1 MNLRTNIK
9 TNQLLKKQF
18 FMRQETETTT
28 LLEVYDPVLCCSTGV
43 CGPEVDDALVDFAQ
57 DVKWLESQNV
67 IVRRYNLGQEPEKF
81 RDNPEILKRLQDA
94 GSEILPIIV
103 INGEIVSEGGYPDRK
118 QLQAMIVAG
127 GNQGYGPEADKTAG
141 SEEAQKDTNNGHAM
155 TEEPESSASAEELET
170 FKYSEK
176 VDILVSIG
184 SSVAAGCES
193 CLKAHFARGKKAGL
207 SKEDMARAM
216 QSGLNA
222 RQVPMSDIVGLANK
236 LLGNP
241 APDNGCAPGGGC
253 C

>member
-1 MNLRTNIK
+1 MK
-9 TNQLLKKQF
+9 
-18 FMRQETETTT
+18 QETETTT
-28 LLEVYDPVLCCSTGV
+28 LLEVYDPVMCCSTGV
-43 CGPEVDDALVDFAQ
+43 CGPDVDDVLVDFAQ

-67 IVRRYNLGQEPEKF
+67 SVRRYNLGQEPEKF

-94 GSEILPIIV
+94 GSEILPILV
-103 INGEIVSEGGYPDRK
+103 INGEIVSEGRFPGRE
-118 QLQAMIVAG
+118 QLEAMITTG
-127 GNQGYGPEADKTAG
+127 GSQGYDPEAEQKSG
-141 SEEAQKDTNNGHAM
+141 SEEGGNNQNNGHAM
-155 TEEPESSASAEELET
+155 TKEPESSASAEESANAEGESEA
-170 FKYSEK
+170 FHYSEK
-176 VDILVSIG
+176 VDILVNIG

-193 CLKAHFARGKKAGL
+193 CLKTHFVRGKKAGL

-241 APDNGCAPGGGC
+241 APANGCAPDSGC

>member
-1 MNLRTNIK
+1 MK
-9 TNQLLKKQF
+9 
-18 FMRQETETTT
+18 QETETTT

-43 CGPEVDDALVDFAQ
+43 CGPDVDDTLVAFSQ

-67 IVRRYNLGQEPEKF
+67 TVQRYNLGQEPERF

-103 INGEIVSEGGYPDRK
+103 INGEILSEGGYPDRE
-118 QLQAMIVAG
+118 QLEAMIAAG
-127 GNQGYGPEADKTAG
+127 GNQGSGPEAEQTSD
-141 SEEAQKDTNNGHAM
+141 SEKAQKNANNGHGM
-155 TEEPESSASAEELET
+155 AEESDPSANPEESEA
-170 FKYSEK
+170 FSYSEK

-193 CLKAHFARGKKAGL
+193 CLKAHFVRGKKAGL